1 MVETTTKT
9 LEEARANGLKSNYQS
24 SKNREVGATTSCL
37 NNKVNSMK
45 KQCNECIVCAL
56 RIKRMDIF
64 MELDVGGLIK
74 KCRKKAKLSQEAFAD
89 LMHTTQSTISR
100 IEQNIIGC
108 EAGFLAKAA
117 AITNSQELVVTTLF
131 SVDVAMQILQTVPM
145 FIGGFFSWIL

>member
-1 MVETTTKT
+1 
-9 LEEARANGLKSNYQS
+9 
-24 SKNREVGATTSCL
+24 
-37 NNKVNSMK
+37 
-45 KQCNECIVCAL
+45 
-56 RIKRMDIF
+56 

-100 IEQNIIGC
+100 IEQNVIGC